1 MPYVEDDATLRAGD
15 YERPLNWVYDS
26 SLRGPDNRFRY
37 VFDQGSLH
45 CAPAAHAGIRL
56 CLVSR
61 HEMSAVRRER
71 PSFVYLDCGC
81 WVDNADGQGT
91 RRRDFGLVCGP
102 HVYLCSYRAGGGVPR
117 SRVPSVQRLFVD
129 LSRQHCGVQVLQY
142 ARARPPF
149 AAATATDPSL
159 YLFLGDLH
167 MPPVSW
173 YYSTN
178 ELVGI
183 TTAMERTPP
192 DWLTRIPAMQAQGD
206 YRLRN
211 YYTLAER
218 DRERGRHPSVHGSE
232 GEGPD
237 IFLRAGDDLVRFLD
251 ALSGV
256 SRETKRLLHF
266 IQTGDMFEMWLGR
279 TYQFRLRGGRTVWAE
294 RSSPQRVATWALE
307 VMIQNRPVF
316 EAFQRL
322 GSAGLREI
330 KFLWGNH
337 DGYLKSRRVTRSLNL
352 PPRDPVYRGMNNDLY
367 GEHGHRFDS
376 SNFDEVEYSFLSGP
390 HVTEILYHVPQM
402 RRVEP
407 QARGVVTAVTG
418 SPEFRDVTMLG
429 ATLVYLY
436 LRYDQHVDPFSVYV
450 LGHTH
455 RRLLKTFNIRT
466 SWHLYERQ

>member
-1 MPYVEDDATLRAGD
+1 MSYVEEDSSLRAPE
-15 YERPLNWVYDS
+15 YERTLNWVYDS
-26 SLRGPDNRFRY
+26 SLRGSSSRFRY
-37 VFDQGSLH
+37 VFNQGSLH
-45 CAPAAHAGIRL
+45 CAPAAHAGSRY

-61 HEMSAVRRER
+61 HEMSAIGRER
-71 PSFVYLDCGC
+71 PSFVYLDCGT
-81 WVDNADGQGT
+81 WVDNSDGNGT

-102 HVYLCSYRAGGGVPR
+102 HVYLCSYRPGGGVPR

-142 ARARPPF
+142 MRARPPF
-149 AAATATDPSL
+149 SSATPTDPNL

-173 YYSTN
+173 YYSTH

-192 DWLTRIPAMQAQGD
+192 EWMLQIPAMRAQQD
-206 YRLRN
+206 YGLRN

-218 DRERGRHPSVHGSE
+218 DRELGRHPAVHGSGE
-232 GEGPD
+232 EGPD

-251 ALSGV
+251 AISGV
-256 SRETKRLLHF
+256 SQETKRLLHF

-279 TYQFRLRGGRTVWAE
+279 SYQFRVRHGRTVWAE

-316 EAFQRL
+316 EAFHRL
-322 GSAGLREI
+322 GDAGLREV

-352 PPRDPVYRGMNNDLY
+352 PARDAVYRGMNNDLY
-367 GEHGHRFDS
+367 AEHGHRFDS
-376 SNFDEVEYSFLSGP
+376 SNFDDVEYTFVSGP
-390 HVTEILYHVPQM
+390 RITELLYYVPQA

-407 QARGVVTAVTG
+407 QARGIVTALTG
-418 SPEFRDVTMLG
+418 SPEFRDITMLG
-429 ATLVYLY
+429 ATLIYLY
-436 LRYDQHVDPFSVYV
+436 IRYDRRSNPFSVYV
-450 LGHTH
+450 IGHTH
-455 RRLLKTFNIRT
+455 RRMLRRFNIRT
-466 SWHLYERQ
+466 TWHLYEQQ